1 MTWRVSVLTIAV
13 PLTVA
18 VAVSLAAENLT
29 VTLECADVPTTPQCP
44 SGTSG
49 GLLIS
54 PTDTRKARVTK
65 RPLTFENVDN
75 SFKEVMVFR
84 RDRAPAFKQVT
95 WTTAETLALKSG
107 HEELP
112 VRIWAVCT
120 DEQGTC
126 PTLTAARQKTL
137 GEDMV
142 AKLNS
147 ILAGE
152 RTGIKLVP
160 PAGGTLIS
168 DESGTRA
175 LTEHRVVASCEDFKR
190 TAVEANKFAKGAL
203 NIYIVH
209 TVQIDEGEE
218 PETDHACSNFEDL
231 AAIGATGGRFLVLH
245 EIGHMLALD
254 HVVEKG
260 SSWGSDPEKNFMEA
274 SSNTRKYFTEGQIFR
289 MHLGWGSAI
298 DVLLNSHPND
308 RRDCDSSS
316 PALPCPKP
324 NERVWADQ

>member
-29 VTLECADVPTTPQCP
+29 VTLECADVPATPQCP

-54 PTDTRKARVTK
+54 PTGTRKDRVTK

-107 HEELP
+107 YAELP
-112 VRIWAVCT
+112 LRIWAICI

-126 PTLTAARQKTL
+126 PALTPARQKTL

-168 DESGTRA
+168 DESGTPA

-190 TAVEANKFAKGAL
+190 KAVEANKFAKGAL

-209 TVQIDEGEE
+209 KVQIDEGEE
-218 PETDHACSNFEDL
+218 PETDHACSNFEDV
-231 AAIGATGGRFLVLH
+231 AAVGATGSRFLVLH

-260 SSWGSDPEKNFMEA
+260 SSWGSYPEKNFMKNF
-274 SSNTRKYFTEGQIFR
+274 SLTRKYFTEGQIFR
-289 MHLGWGSAI
+289 MHLDKNSAI
-298 DVLLNSHPND
+298 NALLMRHPGDERWCESN
-308 RRDCDSSS
+308 
-316 PALPCPKP
+316 PVPPCPKLR
-324 NERVWADQ
+324 ERVWDEP

>member
-1 MTWRVSVLTIAV
+1 MNWRVHVLVIAV

-18 VAVSLAAENLT
+18 VAFSLAAENVT
-29 VTLECADVPTTPQCP
+29 VTLECPDAPAAPQCP

-54 PTDTRKARVTK
+54 PTDTRRDRVIT

-84 RDRAPAFKQVT
+84 WDRAPAFKQVT

-107 HEELP
+107 YVELP
-112 VRIWAVCT
+112 LRIWAVCT

-126 PTLTAARQKTL
+126 PALTPAQQKKL
-137 GEDMV
+137 GEVMV
-142 AKLNS
+142 EKLNVT
-147 ILAGE
+147 LRGE

-160 PAGGTLIS
+160 PAAGPLIS
-168 DESGTRA
+168 DESGTPA
-175 LTEHRVVASCEDFKR
+175 LTDHKVVASCEGLRQKAKD
-190 TAVEANKFAKGAL
+190 ANKFAAGAL
-203 NIYIVH
+203 NIYIVQK
-209 TVQIDEGEE
+209 VQIDEGEE

-289 MHLGWGSAI
+289 MHLDKNSAI
-298 DVLLNSHPND
+298 NALLMRHPGDERLCESN
-308 RRDCDSSS
+308 
-316 PALPCPKP
+316 PVPPCP
-324 NERVWADQ
+324 NLNARVWDEP